1 VTDFS
6 YSYRSSVFAS
16 ERHYVLSPDR
26 LAWTGAIGGSVAY
39 CDIAKVKVYQTRF
52 WGSSRSYWTCILYPY
67 RGKKIYLGA
76 AYRLR
81 GRTIEDRT
89 QAYIPFIKELEAR
102 ITAANANAHFIIG
115 RGLLSRVEGIAG
127 WIAVQVLRLL
137 RRFDCNRSANV
148 LGRILRILGPR
159 LRGHSLARTQLRA
172 SFPEKSQQ
180 DIEIILDGM
189 WDNMGR
195 VIAEYAH
202 LGNLWDFD
210 PARPGSE
217 KRILVDRVV
226 AERLLRLG
234 KDSGPALMFG
244 AHLANWEL
252 LALAATAHGRDIIL
266 VYRQPKIA
274 SVANEIVKLR
284 GSGVAGLI
292 AAGPDAPL
300 KVRSALRGNRLVG
313 MLVDQQDVHGVE
325 VEFFGRNCRV
335 NGMLGR
341 MARLFEC
348 PIYGARVIRL
358 PDNHYRFEMT
368 DPLTPPRDQE
378 GKIDAIGTMKMVT
391 SIIEG
396 WVRDNPEQWMWTH
409 RRWR

>member
-1 VTDFS
+1 M
-6 YSYRSSVFAS
+6 
-16 ERHYVLSPDR
+16 
-26 LAWTGAIGGSVAY
+26 
-39 CDIAKVKVYQTRF
+39 
-52 WGSSRSYWTCILYPY
+52 
-67 RGKKIYLGA
+67 
-76 AYRLR
+76 R

-89 QAYIPFIKELEAR
+89 QAYIPLIKELEAR